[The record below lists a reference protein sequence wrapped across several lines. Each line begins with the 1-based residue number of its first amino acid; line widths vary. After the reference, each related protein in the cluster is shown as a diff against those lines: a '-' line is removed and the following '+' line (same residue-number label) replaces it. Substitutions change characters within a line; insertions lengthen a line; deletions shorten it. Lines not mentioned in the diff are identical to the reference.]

1 MKRVV
6 ILLFLTAFLGMN
18 SLAQEPS
25 QVKGDA
31 CRIVDMVAK
40 KGGEVDYVD
49 GKRVPGNLVTID
61 YLREQEKS
69 SPRTCL
75 LLFVTSSTKIKDIEG
90 LRVIA
95 GKMQYKDFRA
105 YLYDSNRDSVSEIRY
120 GEDINAGEV
129 RRGPN
134 GPIPWPD
141 DPNR

>member
-1 MKRVV
+1 MKRVA
-6 ILLFLTAFLGMN
+6 ILFFLAAFPGMN
-18 SLAQEPS
+18 SFAQEPS
-25 QVKGDA
+25 QLKGDA

-40 KGGEVDYVD
+40 KVGEVDYVD
-49 GKRVPGNLVTID
+49 GKKVPGNVVTID

-75 LLFVTSSTKIKDIEG
+75 LVFVTSATRIKDIEG

-105 YLYDSNRDSVSEIRY
+105 YLYDANRDSVS
-120 GEDINAGEV
+120 DINAGEV
-129 RRGPN
+129 RKGPN

-141 DPNR
+141 DPKR

>member
-1 MKRVV
+1 MNRIL
-6 ILLFLTAFLGMN
+6 ILLLLTAFPGMN
-18 SLAQEPS
+18 SFAQEQS
-25 QVKGDA
+25 QGKGDS

-49 GKRVPGNLVTID
+49 GKKVPGNLVTID

-75 LLFVTSSTKIKDIEG
+75 LAFVTSSTRIKDIEG

-105 YLYDSNRDSVSEIRY
+105 YLYDANRDSVSEIRY

-129 RRGPN
+129 RKGPN

-141 DPNR
+141 DPKR